1 MTFAKDYVDV
11 AERIR
16 QFKEMYPDGTLQQVA
31 VEFKEV
37 GGQMIVIYVAA
48 AYRTPD
54 DPRPGIGTASEPFPG
69 KTSFTR
75 DSELMNAETSAW
87 GRAIVA
93 VGIPTKKIASREE
106 VQNRQAVAED
116 WSKETPPPTKPLEW

>member
-116 WSKETPPPTKPLEW
+116 WAKETPPPTKPIEW